1 MKQSRHSEENEDD
14 KEKEM
19 KIPRQEHIKVN
30 NLEEEKTKDGPLGLD
45 TGDNIVSSQMIKPV
59 AAAKLVDSHDISNED
74 FFKDILS

>member
-30 NLEEEKTKDGPLGLD
+30 NLEEEKT
-45 TGDNIVSSQMIKPV
+45 
-59 AAAKLVDSHDISNED
+59 
-74 FFKDILS
+74 